1 MISLLESL
9 SCDFESVKSGFLRN
23 YLANNLKTTINSRL
37 ANMLNLGSKL
47 IIGTTNSIMG
57 NLVKPKDTIDKDDIQ
72 VDIKNNNN
80 NNS

>member
-23 YLANNLKTTINSRL
+23 YMANQLKSNINTRL

-47 IIGTTNSIMG
+47 ITGANSIMG
-57 NLVKPKDTIDKDDIQ
+57 NIVKPKDTIEKEDIQ

-80 NNS
+80 S

>member
-23 YLANNLKTTINSRL
+23 YMANQLKSNINTRL

-47 IIGTTNSIMG
+47 ITGANSIMG
-57 NLVKPKDTIDKDDIQ
+57 NLVKPKDTIEKDDIQ

-80 NNS
+80 NS

>member
-23 YLANNLKTTINSRL
+23 YMANQLKSNINTRL

-47 IIGTTNSIMG
+47 ITGANSIMG
-57 NLVKPKDTIDKDDIQ
+57 NLVKPKDTIEKEDIQ

-80 NNS
+80 S

>member
-23 YLANNLKTTINSRL
+23 YLANNLKSNINERL

-47 IIGTTNSIMG
+47 ITGANSLMG
-57 NLVKPKDTIDKDDIQ
+57 NLVKPKGTIDKDDIQ
-72 VDIKNNNN
+72 VDINNN